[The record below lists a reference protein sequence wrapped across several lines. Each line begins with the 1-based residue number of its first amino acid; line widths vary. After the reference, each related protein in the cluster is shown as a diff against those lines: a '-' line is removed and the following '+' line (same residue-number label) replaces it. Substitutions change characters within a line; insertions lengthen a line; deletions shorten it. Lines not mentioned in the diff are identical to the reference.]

1 MISLTQWS
9 MAAGAHARTEWTIAG
24 CVLVG
29 TLAALI
35 SFTLTSCSPPA
46 SHGVPPI
53 LLFNGAG
60 TSANDVAAVEA
71 ILKGNGLQY
80 AKVNSSELNS
90 MSVSQL
96 MAYRLMIIPGGN
108 FIAIGDGLTSSATA
122 RIRNAVHRGVN
133 YMGICAGAFLAGD
146 GPYNSL
152 NLTSGVQFEFYAD
165 ESRGI
170 RKAAVTITGI
180 GAPALEQYWED
191 GPQLTGWGAV
201 VGKYPDGTPA
211 IVEGS
216 SGKGWVILTGV
227 HPEAPANWRRG
238 MSFATPA
245 SVDHAYAAM
254 LIDAAL
260 HGTRLPHY

>member
-1 MISLTQWS
+1 M
-9 MAAGAHARTEWTIAG
+9 
-24 CVLVG
+24 LVG
-29 TLAALI
+29 TLAALM
-35 SFTLTSCSPPA
+35 SFTLTACAPPA
-46 SHGVPPI
+46 SSSVPPI

-71 ILKGNGLQY
+71 ILNDNHLDY
-80 AKVNSSELNS
+80 ATVNSSELNG
-90 MSVSQL
+90 MSASQL

-108 FIAIGDGLTSSATA
+108 FIAIGDGLTSSTTA
-122 RIRNAVHRGVN
+122 NIHNAVQGGLN
-133 YMGICAGAFLAGD
+133 YLGICAGAFLAGH

-152 NLTSGVQFEFYAD
+152 NLTSGVQFDFYAD

-170 RKAAVTITGI
+170 RKAAVAIAGI
-180 GAPALEQYWED
+180 GTPPLEHYWED
-191 GPQLTGWGAV
+191 GPQFTGWGAV

-211 IVEGS
+211 IVEGT

-238 MSFATPA
+238 MTFTTPA
-245 SVDHAYAAM
+245 SVDNAYAAT